1 MVRIP
6 IWISNRHIHLSQ
18 IDADKLF
25 GKWHV
30 FEPMKDLSQPGESAT
45 KDTLIIQWP
54 KGKIERVRVL
64 MPVRKFTQVELTI
77 GDTFVLGIQPV
88 IRISG
93 NLQGTPGLKLIW
105 PAGLAGRPA
114 GETDIPF
121 GAIVA
126 KRHLHCTV
134 KEAQEMW
141 IENGQNISIK
151 VWWERGLVF
160 DNVEVRAKD
169 SYALDCHID
178 IEEANAAGLKLGD
191 WWELIK

>member
-6 IWISNRHIHLSQ
+6 IWISNRHVHLAQ

-30 FEPMKDLSQPGESAT
+30 FETMKDLTQPGESAT
-45 KDTLIIQWP
+45 KDILTLQWP
-54 KGKIERVRVL
+54 KGKIEHVRVL

-77 GDTFVLGIQPV
+77 GDTFTLGIEPV
-88 IRISG
+88 IRLSG
-93 NLQGTPGLKLIW
+93 VLQGTPWLKLIW
-105 PAGLAGRPA
+105 AA
-114 GETDIPF
+114 GEVDLPF

-134 KEAQEMW
+134 KEAADLW
-141 IENGQNISIK
+141 LKNGDIIKIK
-151 VWWERGLVF
+151 VWWERWLIF

-169 SYALDCHID
+169 SYALDCHLD
-178 IEEANAAGLKLGD
+178 IEEANAAWLKVGD
-191 WWELIK
+191 RGEIVN

>member
-30 FEPMKDLSQPGESAT
+30 FETMKDLSQPGESAT

-64 MPVRKFTQVELTI
+64 MPVRKFTQVELML
-77 GDTFVLGIQPV
+77 GDTFVLGIEPM

-93 NLQGTPGLKLIW
+93 NLQGTPGLKLVW
-105 PAGLAGRPA
+105 PAW
-114 GETDIPF
+114 ETDIPF

-178 IEEANAAGLKLGD
+178 IEEANAAALKLWDRG
-191 WWELIK
+191 ELIK